1 MSDSQYSSNI
11 QKIRSI
17 IINWLENQLPNEK
30 TEWLRSTGESL
41 MNEAEAWKLF
51 TSFSTV
57 PRHTGKEK
65 IKLTEA
71 DLKDAYSHRSGWNP
85 SEWSVDQ
92 LGRTWLILCYAQH
105 GKENFLDKLEKIFV
119 TSDMGEAVALYQ
131 SLCIFPYP
139 EELKLRAA
147 EGVRSNITTVF
158 NAVALNNPYPF
169 DYLEQDP
176 WNQIVLKALFV
187 GSPLYK
193 IVGLDKRANQTLA
206 RILVEYAHE
215 RRSAGREVSP
225 ELWRPVGPF
234 INDEMVDDLKWV
246 LSQTDNLQKQAGVLA
261 LRSSDCNEK
270 NSLLKEYQ
278 EVAEEIDRE
287 NSSWDDI
294 GKQYNTRNNI

>member
-1 MSDSQYSSNI
+1 MPNSQYNSNI

-17 IINWLENQLPNEK
+17 IINWLENQLPAQK

-41 MNEAEAWKLF
+41 MIEAEAWKLF
-51 TSFSTV
+51 TSFSMV
-57 PRHTGKEK
+57 PRQTGKEK

-71 DLKDAYSHRSGWNP
+71 DLKDADSYRSGWNP

-92 LGRTWLILCYAQH
+92 LGRTWLLLCYAEH
-105 GKENFLDKLEKIFV
+105 GKEEFLDKLDKVFV
-119 TSDMGEAVALYQ
+119 TSDMGEAVTLYQ
-131 SLCIFPYP
+131 SICIYPYP

-193 IVGLDKRANQTLA
+193 IVGLEKRANQTLA

-234 INDEMVDDLKWV
+234 INEEISNDLKWV

-261 LRSSDCNEK
+261 LRSSAYDKK
-270 NSLLKEYQ
+270 NSLLEQYR
-278 EVAEEIDRE
+278 EVVEEIDR
-287 NSSWDDI
+287 NNITWDDI
-294 GKQYNTRNNI
+294 GKQYEASN